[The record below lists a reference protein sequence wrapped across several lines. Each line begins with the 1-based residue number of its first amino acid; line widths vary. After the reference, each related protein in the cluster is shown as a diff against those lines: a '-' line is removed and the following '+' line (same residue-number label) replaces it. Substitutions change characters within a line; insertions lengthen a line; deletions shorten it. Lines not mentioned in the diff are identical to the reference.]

1 MRKVAFSAAV
11 VLAGLSAGVA
21 HGQQSDGK
29 SAALKTKLNAA
40 SARFHSAQADVERDA
55 YTALIK
61 DTDKQQGKSYFLR
74 DGAGATEMGLLADG
88 PNGKPERIAQFKN
101 GTLEDY
107 NVGIKCFNS
116 YQASG
121 KVDAFLTLGFGGSYT
136 DLERAWEITDKG
148 SETMGGVK
156 VEKTRSGAEGSWRAQ
171 QCDACGALAGS
182 GAGCFAEADFLFALG
197 GYFHRDLLE
206 YSAEWEGGYQGVC
219 DQGRGLFEVVP
230 G

>member
-1 MRKVAFSAAV
+1 MRMVSFATGLA
-11 VLAGLSAGVA
+11 LAGLSAGVA
-21 HGQQSDGK
+21 HGQQNDPK
-29 SAALKTKLNAA
+29 LAAFKAKLNAA
-40 SARFHSAQADVERDA
+40 SARFRSAQADVERDA

-61 DTDKQQGKSYFLR
+61 ETDKQQGKSYFLR

-156 VEKTRSGAEGSWRAQ
+156 VEKLDLVPKDAGVRNNVTHVELWLDPERDVSLKQVFYSPSGDTSTAIYSNIRLNGKVDTKE
-171 QCDACGALAGS
+171 
-182 GAGCFAEADFLFALG
+182 FAFKG
-197 GYFHRDLLE
+197 GPC
-206 YSAEWEGGYQGVC
+206 SK
-219 DQGRGLFEVVP
+219 
-230 G
+230 